1 MTQPAQSLM
10 RQDATR
16 GSGRNSTV
24 WRSLSQSEMRAVV
37 VVVADVFR
45 EQSPQ
50 LAFIDRD
57 HVIRQIPPAAFDPTL
72 GGAILPGAF

>member
-1 MTQPAQSLM
+1 
-10 RQDATR
+10 
-16 GSGRNSTV
+16 
-24 WRSLSQSEMRAVV
+24 MRAVV